1 MERTVTVRE
10 AYYGEMG
17 MKVEGSGGNCKCD
30 AKVSLPSVVSQFNP
44 PMNIL
49 L

>member
-1 MERTVTVRE
+1 MRE
-10 AYYGEMG
+10 AYYGEMEV
-17 MKVEGSGGNCKCD
+17 KVVVKVDLSGGNCKCD
-30 AKVSLPSVVSQFNP
+30 ARVSLPSVVSQFNP